1 MAGANNEQIRSVPDG
16 EHAAEIEKEKQWN
29 KQPNVEQLI
38 GPGASVKNPIGVV
51 TRPYYARAN
60 QPHVVNK
67 KEPDHSRISG
77 AQLKPRQRAIEP
89 AEKNGFTERA
99 SDIEK
104 IMSKLQGPF
113 DQRERVND

>member
-1 MAGANNEQIRSVPDG
+1 MAVANNEQIRPAPDG

-29 KQPNVEQLI
+29 KQPNIEQLI
-38 GPGASVKNPIGVV
+38 GPGASVKRPIGVV
-51 TRPYYARAN
+51 ARPYYARAN

-89 AEKNGFTERA
+89 TEKNRLAERA

-104 IMSKLQGPF
+104 IMPKLQGPF
-113 DQRERVND
+113 N

>member
-1 MAGANNEQIRSVPDG
+1 MAGANNEQIRPAPDG
-16 EHAAEIEKEKQWN
+16 EHAAKIEKEKQGN

-38 GPGASVKNPIGVV
+38 GPGASVKGPIGVIA
-51 TRPYYARAN
+51 RPYYARAN

-77 AQLKPRQRAIEP
+77 AQLKPRQRAILFFDDT
-89 AEKNGFTERA
+89 GSTERA
-99 SDIEK
+99 SDVEK
-104 IMSKLQGPF
+104 IMPKLQEPF